1 MTRRIPHTAMVLAA
15 GYGKRMLPLTATIP
29 KPLLAVGGRTM
40 LDQVLDRLRDDG
52 IEKIVVN
59 AGHLGAQIAAHC
71 AARTDLTIIISP
83 EEEPLET
90 GGGVKQ
96 ALPLLGDD
104 PIFVINADLPWR
116 DANKPAL
123 QRLRDAWD
131 PARMDMLLLV
141 MPQELAH
148 GFNGKVDFALLPDGR
163 LQRHSKVALTHV
175 FIGAMIVKL
184 ELYAPI
190 KETIFSNG
198 QLFDQAESAGR
209 LYGCVHEGSC
219 YHVGTPQDLQRANQL
234 LHDGRGWDV
243 VAV

>member
-15 GYGKRMLPLTATIP
+15 GYGKRMLPLTATTP

-59 AGHLGAQIAAHC
+59 AGYLGAQIAAHC

-116 DANKPAL
+116 DA
-123 QRLRDAWD
+123 R
-131 PARMDMLLLV
+131 
-141 MPQELAH
+141 
-148 GFNGKVDFALLPDGR
+148 
-163 LQRHSKVALTHV
+163 S
-175 FIGAMIVKL
+175 
-184 ELYAPI
+184 
-190 KETIFSNG
+190 S
-198 QLFDQAESAGR
+198 SAASR
-209 LYGCVHEGSC
+209 SSL
-219 YHVGTPQDLQRANQL
+219 
-234 LHDGRGWDV
+234 
-243 VAV
+243 